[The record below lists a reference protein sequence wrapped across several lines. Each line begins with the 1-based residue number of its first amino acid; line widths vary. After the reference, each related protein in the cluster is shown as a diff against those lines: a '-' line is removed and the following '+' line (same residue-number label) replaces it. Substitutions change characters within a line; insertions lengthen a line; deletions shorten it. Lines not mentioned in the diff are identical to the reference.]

1 MIHNIEFT
9 FEDPH
14 NAQPFVIMLMQS
26 GITDLTMKTSDND
39 GSCRVTYEVDECNID
54 PNEAI
59 KQDLEFI
66 KENNLNAITYR
77 WFLL

>member
-9 FEDPH
+9 FVDPF

-39 GSCRVTYEVDECNID
+39 GSCRVTYEVDECNIAPD
-54 PNEAI
+54 EAI

-66 KENNLNAITYR
+66 KENDLNAITYR